1 MPAKKGGAPRKGQ
14 LAKKAQLEKLVQAS
28 KKASAQTEK
37 APPKEGNTSS
47 VKDPRTPPNKNG
59 NQASSLIET
68 NIDQAQ
74 NIPLEV
80 GHRTSANL
88 ARLEQLPEAAPIQPE
103 SIPQLEEVGDRTA
116 TIRLPYQPRKF
127 FPTKKSVVYPQP
139 AQLTVP
145 KPTAFKNPNK
155 VVLRLPS
162 TQSPQATTFLSL
174 AQELRNHIY
183 ELAMPRNKYRIQWI
197 PREDQRP
204 TELTYVLPL
213 KDHKG
218 PNLTARAGRLRRNF
232 DLPKRAYIEKEIPRY
247 RLSPGPTAL
256 LLVSKQVY
264 IDTAPMFYGRNIF
277 SFAAMKPLGKFLNN
291 LRPETLSMIR
301 SLELIHS
308 TASNPQLRQNQTW
321 KHKHDERW
329 ESLCFQIRNQ
339 CDRLQS
345 LTLDLYVKDLPF
357 KLGAHASWMSPLY
370 AFMALKNLKH
380 IDIRLHQAEAD
391 DAVLEVEAYKVRK
404 ALMSNNFYEPAH
416 STGNKPILEKTS
428 PRKAHP
434 GVNALRVTVGNRR
447 VPATCI
453 KPSLGPRATTFWTP
467 PTPSQHGEE
476 AAVTTNKNKTDK
488 GKGKEGI
495 TTALAWTPPATL
507 IGTALKAD
515 NKGEGKAV
523 RRYGVLINRSLK
535 GRGEAIQGKGEAI
548 GTKTDAAIKGDNKG
562 KAKTL
567 NSADRSTK
575 AGFKRTRKVVIW

>member
-14 LAKKAQLEKLVQAS
+14 LAKKAQLEKLIQAS

-37 APPKEGNTSS
+37 APPKEGNGSS
-47 VKDPRTPPNKNG
+47 VKDPRTPPNKNS
-59 NQASSLIET
+59 NQASCVIEP
-68 NIDQAQ
+68 NLDQAQ
-74 NIPLEV
+74 NIRLKV
-80 GHRTSANL
+80 GHRSSANL
-88 ARLEQLPEAAPIQPE
+88 AREQLPEAAPIQPE
-103 SIPQLEEVGDRTA
+103 SIPLLDELGDRTA
-116 TIRLPYQPRKF
+116 TIQLPCQPRKL
-127 FPTKKSVVYPQP
+127 FPTKKSVVHPQP

-162 TQSPQATTFLSL
+162 TKSPQATTFLSL

-197 PREDQRP
+197 PREGQRP

-218 PNLTARAGRLRRNF
+218 PNLTARAGRLRRDY
-232 DLPKRAYIEKEIPRY
+232 DLPKRAYVEKEMPRY
-247 RLSPGPTAL
+247 RLSPGPAAM

-264 IDTAPMFYGRNIF
+264 LDTAPMFYGRNVF
-277 SFAAMKPLGKFLNN
+277 SFAAMKPLGKFLKN

-308 TASNPQLRQNQTW
+308 TASNAQLRQNQIW
-321 KHKHDERW
+321 KYKNDERW

-339 CDRLQS
+339 CDRLES

-357 KLGAHASWMSPLY
+357 KTGAYASWMSPLY

-391 DAVLEVEAYKVRK
+391 DAVLEVQAYKVRK
-404 ALMSNNFYEPAH
+404 ALMCDNFYEPAH
-416 STGNKPILEKTS
+416 STGNKPILEKPS
-428 PRKAHP
+428 PRKARP
-434 GVNALRVTVGNRR
+434 GVDALRVTVGNRR

-467 PTPSQHGEE
+467 PTPSPYEHGEE
-476 AAVTTNKNKTDK
+476 TAVTTNKNKTDK
-488 GKGKEGI
+488 GKGKECI

-507 IGTALKAD
+507 IGTALIAD
-515 NKGEGKAV
+515 NNGEGKTV

-535 GRGEAIQGKGEAI
+535 AKGEAI
-548 GTKTDAAIKGDNKG
+548 GTKTDAAIKGGDKG
-562 KAKTL
+562 KSKAL
-567 NSADRSTK
+567 NSADRSIK
-575 AGFKRTRKVVIW
+575 AGFKRTRKAVI